1 MYDTFCKS
9 NSRGLL
15 FGCLLRRQI
24 PFKVTRNSGFK
35 HTRRNRLLVADEG
48 ILCVYDKEKHRYLN

>member
-15 FGCLLRRQI
+15 YGCLLRRQI

-35 HTRRNRLLVADEG
+35 HTRRNRLLMAVEG
-48 ILCVYDKEKHRYLN
+48 ILCVYDKKNP